1 MKSSIFVAS
10 TLATGTF
17 AWPKPQLLDVSL
29 GLGAKVTVFST
40 VTVTQ
45 PATACLPAS
54 ATGAAVGQTPP
65 KVSPSASNLPPA
77 STAAP
82 VQQSADLKLLSL
94 PLPILGP
101 LLGGQTLPKVSPS
114 TPSVAPASTAAPA
127 QQPTTSQWLPLPLP
141 ILGPLLG
148 GQAPPKASLST
159 PSVAPTSIAA
169 PAQQS
174 AASNWLSL
182 PLPILGPLLG
192 GQTPPKVSPSTP
204 SVAPTSIAAP
214 TSSKPTLVQS
224 SSQPHPTPSTT
235 VAPVA
240 QVPSTGG
247 RVTGTAQAYLS
258 VGASYQAAILYHH
271 NAARANHGAPPLT
284 WDASC
289 EANARIAA
297 NTCSYTRY
305 LPAGVSQGQNI
316 YLSSTAAFNVTAA
329 ITESW
334 YKSEF
339 SSAVPW
345 FGIPSLPIS
354 ILPGVEQLT
363 QVLWKGTTSVGCAS
377 VDCGAS
383 MKGGAAGGQGKYTVC
398 NYASAGNLGG
408 LFAINVGRPVS
419 LTSLGSWTD

>member
-1 MKSSIFVAS
+1 MKSSILIAS
-10 TLATGTF
+10 TLATGAF

-45 PATACLPAS
+45 PATLCLPAS

-65 KVSPSASNLPPA
+65 KTSSSTPNVPPA

-82 VQQSADLKLLSL
+82 
-94 PLPILGP
+94 
-101 LLGGQTLPKVSPS
+101 
-114 TPSVAPASTAAPA
+114 AP
-127 QQPTTSQWLPLPLP
+127 QPT
-141 ILGPLLG
+141 
-148 GQAPPKASLST
+148 ASK
-159 PSVAPTSIAA
+159 
-169 PAQQS
+169 
-174 AASNWLSL
+174 WLSL
-182 PLPILGPLLG
+182 PLPILNLLPIVD
-192 GQTPPKVSPSTP
+192 QDPPKVSLSTP
-204 SVAPTSIAAP
+204 NVTPTSVAAPAQPTTSKWSSLP
-214 TSSKPTLVQS
+214 QTTSKPVPVVQTSWLTTSSKPTLVQS

-235 VAPVA
+235 PAPVA

-271 NAARANHGAPPLT
+271 NAARANHGATPLT

-305 LPAGVSQGQNI
+305 IPAGVSQGQNI

-345 FGIPSLPIS
+345 FGIASLPIS

-363 QVLWKGTTSVGCAS
+363 QVLWKGTTKVGCAS
-377 VDCGAS
+377 VDCGAN
-383 MKGGAAGGQGKYTVC
+383 MKGGATGGQGKYTVC
-398 NYASAGNLGG
+398 NYASAGNVGG
-408 LFAINVGRPVS
+408 LFAMNVGRPVS
-419 LTSLGSWTD
+419 VTSLGSWTD